1 MANNYNSK
9 DGNSTRQE
17 GKGRDDA
24 STKQQGQPRNDDGTV
39 KQGQTGL
46 KSDTGMNKPADKSG
60 KES

>member
-24 STKQQGQPRNDDGTV
+24 GTKQQGQPRDDSAV
-39 KQGQTGL
+39 KPGQNRS
-46 KSDTGMNKPADKSG
+46 KNDTGMNKSDNGG
-60 KES
+60 KDV